1 MISENVITRAIL
13 DTSFTVHSDLGP
25 GLLESVYE
33 RILEA
38 ELIDKGFDVRR
49 QCRYQSS
56 TKIWNLMKLFA
67 PI

>member
-38 ELIDKGFDVRR
+38 ELI
-49 QCRYQSS
+49 
-56 TKIWNLMKLFA
+56 
-67 PI
+67 